1 MGGKLENKEMPAT
14 SINDVLNGI
23 AEKIQRNPL
32 LREINSRNNG
42 DFSDLIE
49 EYGGDRVLMA
59 KQLVESY
66 RLLLEMNKSCSE

>member
-1 MGGKLENKEMPAT
+1 LGGEPGKKEMPALD
-14 SINDVLNGI
+14 INDILSGI
-23 AEKIQRNPL
+23 AEKIERNPL
-32 LREINSRNNG
+32 LREISRRNNG

-66 RLLLEMNKSCSE
+66 TLLLEINKSCSD

>member
-1 MGGKLENKEMPAT
+1 MGGELENKEMST
-14 SINDVLNGI
+14 LDINDVLSGI
-23 AEKIQRNPL
+23 AEKIERNPL
-32 LREINSRNNG
+32 LREVSRRNNG

-66 RLLLEMNKSCSE
+66 RLLLEINKSCSE

>member
-1 MGGKLENKEMPAT
+1 MGGEPGKKEMPALD
-14 SINDVLNGI
+14 INDILSGI
-23 AEKIQRNPL
+23 AEKIERNPL
-32 LREINSRNNG
+32 LREISRRNNG

-66 RLLLEMNKSCSE
+66 TLLLEINKSCSD

>member
-1 MGGKLENKEMPAT
+1 MGGEPGKKEMPAMD
-14 SINDVLNGI
+14 INDVLSGI
-23 AEKIQRNPL
+23 AEKIERNSL
-32 LREINSRNNG
+32 LREISSRNNG

-66 RLLLEMNKSCSE
+66 RLLLEINKSCSD

>member
-1 MGGKLENKEMPAT
+1 MGGEPGKKEMPAMD
-14 SINDVLNGI
+14 INDVLSGI
-23 AEKIQRNPL
+23 AEKIERNPL
-32 LREINSRNNG
+32 LREISSRNNG

-66 RLLLEMNKSCSE
+66 RLLLEINKSCSD